1 MELQVHDNKLMLV
14 GISTHVWD
22 QLEKTGLLD
31 LIGIENVYRA
41 EPKYAASLDKALADA
56 NQWLDESTE
65 KPTGE

>member
-1 MELQVHDNKLMLV
+1 MLV
-14 GISTHVWD
+14 GISQHVWD

-41 EPKYAASLDKALADA
+41 EPKYAASIDKALADA

-65 KPTGE
+65 LPTGE